1 MFNLRIGSH
10 LRGRDGDEN
19 SALVER
25 KDAMRQFLSLLY
37 IAYLFFVIFMIFF
50 SRKKPTQRFSWILV
64 LVFLPVVG
72 LIVYSLMGSEIYWD
86 YKRRKIRQRH
96 RPLFLELDDIARKW
110 HNRSGAELS
119 PTQQFHFKRCGS
131 ILTDDNAVEVFTNGR
146 PKFAMLFEDLRAA
159 RDHIH
164 VQYFTIHNDAIGQEL
179 IAILKEKA
187 SQGVE
192 VKLLYDSFGCGF
204 TFVRPL
210 FRELKE
216 AGGKVQG
223 IRPWARAL
231 NYRNHRKLVIIDG
244 RVGYLGGM
252 NVGVHYAEGV
262 GGMEWRDTHVRLTG
276 GVVRDLQ
283 QIFISDWVASARK
296 GRLGFRQRLPHYFP
310 EVESNGHLPAQI
322 IANGLYNKFIGQD
335 VINLSYFNLIS
346 GAKERLWIQ
355 TPYFAPSEPV
365 LQSLKTLALRG
376 VDVRIMTSSYY
387 TFGGLFHH
395 NIKNY
400 FFRQLIDS
408 GVRVFKYKGIMHA
421 KTMLVDDEQ
430 LCIGTVNLN
439 VRSLERDD
447 ELFIYF
453 ESPEQNAH
461 YSQIF
466 QADLEHSI
474 ELDYARFRKETV
486 LSRALESVVSLF
498 SPLS

>member
-1 MFNLRIGSH
+1 
-10 LRGRDGDEN
+10 
-19 SALVER
+19 
-25 KDAMRQFLSLLY
+25 MRQIFSLLY
-37 IAYLFFVIFMIFF
+37 IAYLLFVIFMIFF

-64 LVFLPVVG
+64 LIFLPVVG
-72 LIVYSLMGSEIYWD
+72 LAVYSIMGSDIYWD

-96 RPLFLELDDIARKW
+96 RAVFLELDAITRRW
-110 HNRSGAELS
+110 HNRSGSELS
-119 PTQQFHFKRCGS
+119 QVQQFHYKWCGS
-131 ILTDDNAVEVFTNGR
+131 ILTDDNSVEVFTGGK
-146 PKFAMLFEDLRAA
+146 PKFERLFADLRQA

-164 VQYFTIHNDAIGQEL
+164 VQYFTIHNDSVGQEL
-179 IAILKEKA
+179 INILKEKA
-187 SQGVE
+187 RQGVE

-204 TFVRPL
+204 TFVQPL
-210 FRELKE
+210 FRDLKQ
-216 AGGKVQG
+216 AGGRVQG

-231 NYRNHRKLVIIDG
+231 NYRNHRKLVIVDG
-244 RVGYLGGM
+244 RIGYLGGM
-252 NVGVHYAEGV
+252 NVGEHYAEGV
-262 GGMEWRDTHVRLTG
+262 QGMEWRDTHVRLTG

-283 QIFISDWVASARK
+283 QIFISDWVASSRK
-296 GRLGFRQRLPHYFP
+296 GRLGFRNRLQHYFP
-310 EVESNGHLPAQI
+310 EVEANGHLPAQI
-322 IANGLYNKFIGQD
+322 IANGLYNRYIGQG
-335 VINLSYFNLIS
+335 VINLSYFNLIN
-346 GAKERLWIQ
+346 GARKRLWIQ

-421 KTMLVDDEQ
+421 KTMLIDDDQ

-453 ESPEQNAH
+453 ESPEQNGQ
-461 YSQIF
+461 YSAVF
-466 QADLEHSI
+466 QADLEKSI
-474 ELDYARFRKETV
+474 ELDYARFKKETL

>member
-1 MFNLRIGSH
+1 
-10 LRGRDGDEN
+10 
-19 SALVER
+19 
-25 KDAMRQFLSLLY
+25 MRQIFSLLY
-37 IAYLFFVIFMIFF
+37 IAYLLFVIFMIFF

-64 LVFLPVVG
+64 LIFLPVVG
-72 LIVYSLMGSEIYWD
+72 LAVYSIMGSDIYWD

-96 RPLFLELDDIARKW
+96 RAVFLELDAITRRW
-110 HNRSGAELS
+110 HNRSGSELS
-119 PTQQFHFKRCGS
+119 QVQQFHYKWCGS
-131 ILTDDNAVEVFTNGR
+131 ILTDDNSVEVFTGGK
-146 PKFAMLFEDLRAA
+146 PKFERLFADLRQA

-164 VQYFTIHNDAIGQEL
+164 VQYFTIHNDSVGQEL
-179 IAILKEKA
+179 INILKEKA
-187 SQGVE
+187 RQGVE

-204 TFVRPL
+204 TFVQPL
-210 FRELKE
+210 FRDLKQ
-216 AGGKVQG
+216 AGGRVQG

-231 NYRNHRKLVIIDG
+231 NYRNHRKLVIVDG
-244 RVGYLGGM
+244 RIGYLGGM
-252 NVGVHYAEGV
+252 NVGEHYAEGV
-262 GGMEWRDTHVRLTG
+262 QGMEWRDTHVRLTG

-283 QIFISDWVASARK
+283 QIFISDWVASSRK
-296 GRLGFRQRLPHYFP
+296 GRLGFRNRLQHYFP
-310 EVESNGHLPAQI
+310 EVEANGHLPAQI
-322 IANGLYNKFIGQD
+322 IANGLYNRYIGQD
-335 VINLSYFNLIS
+335 VINLSYFNLIN
-346 GAKERLWIQ
+346 GARKRLWIQ

-421 KTMLVDDEQ
+421 KTMLIDDDQ

-453 ESPEQNAH
+453 ESPEQNGQ
-461 YSQIF
+461 YSAVF
-466 QADLEHSI
+466 QADLEKSI
-474 ELDYARFRKETV
+474 ELDYARFKKETL

>member
-1 MFNLRIGSH
+1 
-10 LRGRDGDEN
+10 
-19 SALVER
+19 
-25 KDAMRQFLSLLY
+25 MRQIFSLLY
-37 IAYLFFVIFMIFF
+37 IAYLLFVIFMIFF

-64 LVFLPVVG
+64 LIFLPVVG
-72 LIVYSLMGSEIYWD
+72 LAVYSIMGSDIYWD

-96 RPLFLELDDIARKW
+96 RAVFLELDAITRRW
-110 HNRSGAELS
+110 HNRSGSELS
-119 PTQQFHFKRCGS
+119 QLQQFHYKWCGS
-131 ILTDDNAVEVFTNGR
+131 ILTDDNSVEVFTGGK
-146 PKFAMLFEDLRAA
+146 PKFERLFADLRQA

-164 VQYFTIHNDAIGQEL
+164 VQYFTIHNDSVGQEL
-179 IAILKEKA
+179 INILKEKA
-187 SQGVE
+187 RQGVE

-204 TFVRPL
+204 TFVQPL
-210 FRELKE
+210 FRDLKQ
-216 AGGKVQG
+216 AGGRVQG

-231 NYRNHRKLVIIDG
+231 NYRNHRKLVIVDG
-244 RVGYLGGM
+244 RIGYLGGM
-252 NVGVHYAEGV
+252 NVGEHYAEGV
-262 GGMEWRDTHVRLTG
+262 QGMEWRDTHVRLTG

-283 QIFISDWVASARK
+283 QIFISDWVASSRK
-296 GRLGFRQRLPHYFP
+296 GRLGFRNRLQHYFP
-310 EVESNGHLPAQI
+310 EVEANGHLPAQI
-322 IANGLYNKFIGQD
+322 IANGLYNRYIGQD
-335 VINLSYFNLIS
+335 VINLSYFNLIN
-346 GAKERLWIQ
+346 GARKRLWIQ

-421 KTMLVDDEQ
+421 KTMLIDDDQ

-453 ESPEQNAH
+453 ESPEQNGQ
-461 YSQIF
+461 YSAVF
-466 QADLEHSI
+466 QADLEKSI
-474 ELDYARFRKETV
+474 ELDYARFKKETL

>member
-1 MFNLRIGSH
+1 
-10 LRGRDGDEN
+10 
-19 SALVER
+19 
-25 KDAMRQFLSLLY
+25 MRQIFSLLY
-37 IAYLFFVIFMIFF
+37 IAYLLFVIFMIFF

-64 LVFLPVVG
+64 LIFLPVVG
-72 LIVYSLMGSEIYWD
+72 LAVYNIMGSDIYWD

-96 RPLFLELDDIARKW
+96 RAVFLELDAITRRW
-110 HNRSGAELS
+110 HNRSGSELS
-119 PTQQFHFKRCGS
+119 QVQQFHYKWCGS
-131 ILTDDNAVEVFTNGR
+131 ILTDDNSVEVFTGGK
-146 PKFAMLFEDLRAA
+146 PKFERLFADLRQA

-164 VQYFTIHNDAIGQEL
+164 VQYFTIHNDSVGQEL
-179 IAILKEKA
+179 INILKEKA
-187 SQGVE
+187 RQGVE

-204 TFVRPL
+204 TFVQPL
-210 FRELKE
+210 FRDLKQ
-216 AGGKVQG
+216 AGGRVQG

-231 NYRNHRKLVIIDG
+231 NYRNHRKLVIVDG
-244 RVGYLGGM
+244 RIGYLGGM
-252 NVGVHYAEGV
+252 NVGEHYAEGV
-262 GGMEWRDTHVRLTG
+262 QGMEWRDTHVRLTG

-283 QIFISDWVASARK
+283 QIFISDWVASSRK
-296 GRLGFRQRLPHYFP
+296 GRLGFRNRLQHYFP
-310 EVESNGHLPAQI
+310 EVEANGHLPAQI
-322 IANGLYNKFIGQD
+322 IANGLYNRYIGQD
-335 VINLSYFNLIS
+335 VINLSYFNLIN
-346 GAKERLWIQ
+346 GARKRLWIQ

-421 KTMLVDDEQ
+421 KTMLIDDDQ

-453 ESPEQNAH
+453 ESPEQNGQ
-461 YSQIF
+461 YSAVF
-466 QADLEHSI
+466 QADLEKSI
-474 ELDYARFRKETV
+474 ELDYARFKKETL

>member
-1 MFNLRIGSH
+1 
-10 LRGRDGDEN
+10 
-19 SALVER
+19 
-25 KDAMRQFLSLLY
+25 MRQIFSLLY
-37 IAYLFFVIFMIFF
+37 IAYLLFVIFMIFF

-64 LVFLPVVG
+64 LIFLPVVG
-72 LIVYSLMGSEIYWD
+72 LAVYSIMGSDIYWD

-96 RPLFLELDDIARKW
+96 RAVFLELDAITRRW
-110 HNRSGAELS
+110 HNRSGSELS
-119 PTQQFHFKRCGS
+119 QVQQFHYKWCGS
-131 ILTDDNAVEVFTNGR
+131 ILTDDNSVEVFTGGK
-146 PKFAMLFEDLRAA
+146 PKFERLFADLRQA

-164 VQYFTIHNDAIGQEL
+164 VQYFTIHNDSVGQEL
-179 IAILKEKA
+179 INILKEKA
-187 SQGVE
+187 RQGVE

-204 TFVRPL
+204 TFVQPL
-210 FRELKE
+210 FRDLKQ
-216 AGGKVQG
+216 AGGRVQG

-231 NYRNHRKLVIIDG
+231 NYRNHRKLVIVDG
-244 RVGYLGGM
+244 RIGYLGGM
-252 NVGVHYAEGV
+252 NVGEHYAEGV
-262 GGMEWRDTHVRLTG
+262 QGMEWRDTHVRLTG

-283 QIFISDWVASARK
+283 QIFISDWVASSRK
-296 GRLGFRQRLPHYFP
+296 GRLGFRNRLQHYFP
-310 EVESNGHLPAQI
+310 EVEANGHLPAQI
-322 IANGLYNKFIGQD
+322 IANGLYNRYIGQD
-335 VINLSYFNLIS
+335 VINLSYFNLIN
-346 GAKERLWIQ
+346 GARKRLWIQ

-421 KTMLVDDEQ
+421 KTMLIDDDQ

-453 ESPEQNAH
+453 ESPEQNGQ
-461 YSQIF
+461 YSAVF
-466 QADLEHSI
+466 QADLEKSA
-474 ELDYARFRKETV
+474 ELDYARFKKETL

>member
-1 MFNLRIGSH
+1 
-10 LRGRDGDEN
+10 
-19 SALVER
+19 
-25 KDAMRQFLSLLY
+25 MRQIFSLLY
-37 IAYLFFVIFMIFF
+37 IAYLLFVIFMIFF

-64 LVFLPVVG
+64 LIFLPVVG
-72 LIVYSLMGSEIYWD
+72 LAVYSIMGSDIYWD

-96 RPLFLELDDIARKW
+96 RAVFLELDAITRRW
-110 HNRSGAELS
+110 HNRSGSELS
-119 PTQQFHFKRCGS
+119 QVQQFHYKWCGS
-131 ILTDDNAVEVFTNGR
+131 ILTDDNSVEVFTGGK
-146 PKFAMLFEDLRAA
+146 PKFERLFADLRQA

-164 VQYFTIHNDAIGQEL
+164 VQYFTIHNDSVGQEL
-179 IAILKEKA
+179 INILKEKA
-187 SQGVE
+187 RQGVE

-204 TFVRPL
+204 TFVQPL
-210 FRELKE
+210 FRDLKQ
-216 AGGKVQG
+216 AGGRVQG

-231 NYRNHRKLVIIDG
+231 NYRNHRKLVIVDG
-244 RVGYLGGM
+244 RIGYLGGM
-252 NVGVHYAEGV
+252 NVGEHYAEGV
-262 GGMEWRDTHVRLTG
+262 QGMEWRDTHVRLTG

-283 QIFISDWVASARK
+283 QIFISDWVASSRK
-296 GRLGFRQRLPHYFP
+296 GRLGFRNRLQHYFP
-310 EVESNGHLPAQI
+310 EVEANGHLPAQI
-322 IANGLYNKFIGQD
+322 IANGLYNRYIGQD
-335 VINLSYFNLIS
+335 VINLSYFNLIN
-346 GAKERLWIQ
+346 GARKRLWIQ
-355 TPYFAPSEPV
+355 TPYFSPSEPV

-421 KTMLVDDEQ
+421 KTMLIDDDQ

-453 ESPEQNAH
+453 ESPEQNGQ
-461 YSQIF
+461 YSAVF
-466 QADLEHSI
+466 QADLEKSI
-474 ELDYARFRKETV
+474 ELDYARFKKETL

>member
-1 MFNLRIGSH
+1 
-10 LRGRDGDEN
+10 
-19 SALVER
+19 
-25 KDAMRQFLSLLY
+25 MRQIFSLLY
-37 IAYLFFVIFMIFF
+37 IAYLLFVIFMIFF

-64 LVFLPVVG
+64 LIFLPVVG
-72 LIVYSLMGSEIYWD
+72 LAVYNIMGSDIYWD

-96 RPLFLELDDIARKW
+96 RAVFLELDAITRRW
-110 HNRSGAELS
+110 HNRSGSELS
-119 PTQQFHFKRCGS
+119 QVQQFHYKWCGS
-131 ILTDDNAVEVFTNGR
+131 ILTDDNSVEVFTGGK
-146 PKFAMLFEDLRAA
+146 PKFERLFADLRQA

-164 VQYFTIHNDAIGQEL
+164 VQYFTIHNDSVGQEL
-179 IAILKEKA
+179 INILKEKA
-187 SQGVE
+187 RQGVE

-204 TFVRPL
+204 TFVQPL
-210 FRELKE
+210 FRDLKQ
-216 AGGKVQG
+216 AGGRVQG

-231 NYRNHRKLVIIDG
+231 NYRNHRKLVIVDG
-244 RVGYLGGM
+244 RIGYLGGM
-252 NVGVHYAEGV
+252 NVGEHYAEGV
-262 GGMEWRDTHVRLTG
+262 QGMEWRDTHVRLTG

-283 QIFISDWVASARK
+283 QIFISDWVASSRK
-296 GRLGFRQRLPHYFP
+296 GRLGFRNRLQHYFP
-310 EVESNGHLPAQI
+310 EVEANGHLPAQI
-322 IANGLYNKFIGQD
+322 IANGLYNRYIGQD
-335 VINLSYFNLIS
+335 VINLSYFNLIN
-346 GAKERLWIQ
+346 GARKRLWIQ

-421 KTMLVDDEQ
+421 KTMLIDDDQ

-453 ESPEQNAH
+453 ESPEQNGQ
-461 YSQIF
+461 YSAVF
-466 QADLEHSI
+466 QADLEKSA
-474 ELDYARFRKETV
+474 ELDYARFKKETL

>member
-1 MFNLRIGSH
+1 
-10 LRGRDGDEN
+10 
-19 SALVER
+19 
-25 KDAMRQFLSLLY
+25 MRQVLSLLY
-37 IAYLFFVIFMIFF
+37 IAYLLFVIFMIFF

-64 LVFLPVVG
+64 LIFLPVVG
-72 LIVYSLMGSEIYWD
+72 LVVYSIMGSEVYWD

-96 RPLFLELDDIARKW
+96 KAVFLELDAIIRKW

-119 PTQQFHFKRCGS
+119 PTQQFHYKWCGS
-131 ILTDDNAVEVFTNGR
+131 ILTDDNSVEVFTNGK
-146 PKFAMLFEDLRAA
+146 PKFERLFADLRQA

-164 VQYFTIHNDAIGQEL
+164 VQYFTIHNDSVGQEL
-179 IAILKEKA
+179 ISILKEKA
-187 SQGVE
+187 QQGVE
-192 VKLLYDSFGCGF
+192 VKLLYDSFGCWF

-210 FRELKE
+210 FRELRQ
-216 AGGKVQG
+216 AGGRIQG

-244 RVGYLGGM
+244 CVGYLGGM
-252 NVGVHYAEGV
+252 NVGEHYAEGV
-262 GGMEWRDTHVRLTG
+262 RGMEWRDTHVRLTG

-283 QIFISDWVASARK
+283 QIFISDWVASERK
-296 GRLGFRQRLPHYFP
+296 GRLGFRNRLQHYFP
-310 EVESNGHLPAQI
+310 AAQADGHLPAQI
-322 IANGLYNKFIGQD
+322 IASGLYNKYIGQD
-335 VINLSYFNLIS
+335 VINLSYFNLIN
-346 GAKERLWIQ
+346 GAQRRLWIQ

-421 KTMLVDDEQ
+421 KVMLIDDDR

-453 ESPEQNAH
+453 ESGEQNAL
-461 YSQIF
+461 YSTIF
-466 QADLEHSI
+466 QADLANSI
-474 ELDYARFRKETV
+474 ELDYARFRKETL